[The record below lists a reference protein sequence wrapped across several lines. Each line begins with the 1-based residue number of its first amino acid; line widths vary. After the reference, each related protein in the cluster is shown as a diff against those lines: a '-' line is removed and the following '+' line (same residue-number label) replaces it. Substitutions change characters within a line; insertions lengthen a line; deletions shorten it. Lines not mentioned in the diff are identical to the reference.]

1 MLKDLK
7 LAVEAAQSVNCKVEL
22 GQASKK
28 IYQNITDK
36 GMGRKDFGIIY
47 DLILNNKV

>member
-7 LAVEAAQSVNCKVEL
+7 LASDAAKSVNCKVEL
-22 GQASKK
+22 GQTSKK
-28 IYQNITDK
+28 IYQEITDK

-47 DLILNNKV
+47 DLILKDNA